1 MKIPDGYLPIM
12 PYLILPGAYKFI
24 DFMKAA
30 FNAEVRNLYA
40 REEGVIQHAELQI
53 QDAVIMLADATE
65 VYKPL
70 TGSMFLYIEGVDE
83 IFERAVAN
91 GATPIEKPADKGYGR
106 SCGFGDA
113 FGNTW
118 WVTTPIEK

>member
-12 PYLILPGAYKFI
+12 PYLILSGANKFI

-30 FNAEVRNLYA
+30 FNAEVRQLHY

-70 TGSMFLYIEGVDE
+70 PGSFFLYVEGVDE
-83 IFERAVAN
+83 IFEKAIAN
-91 GATPIEKPADKGYGR
+91 GAAPIEKPADKDYGR
-106 SCGFGDA
+106 SCGFSDA